1 MSCEL
6 APWNT
11 TLCSPYA
18 LGDFTP
24 TSMLD
29 GKKKTRKTMSEHSS
43 IMQISLACKYQ
54 CQNKINSFPRCK

>member
-6 APWNT
+6 ASWNT

-24 TSMLD
+24 INMLD
-29 GKKKTRKTMSEHSS
+29 GKKTRKTMSEHSS
-43 IMQISLACKYQ
+43 IIEISLASKY
-54 CQNKINSFPRCK
+54 